1 MLVLVLFW
9 AVFVNSLVSSG
20 TETTDNI
27 SGTYAVFKG
36 MHYANKTT
44 VEWGHNSQTEWKV
57 TVSFSQACAS
67 YNSSSS
73 DVPCSDDAWYG
84 DYNKLW
90 GKSRCGYLHDHHED
104 SDRFVWRRCMNDAD
118 ANVPD
123 CIELAAYS
131 YDGGVAPYTGQ
142 NPKLL
147 QAFTTTILPNTRITL
162 GMDMHADGNTLF
174 TLYAPFP
181 SPLSYPYSN
190 PNLNP
195 NTNTTRYDAETGTE
209 IETQTT
215 VHDTLCED
223 NYYEG
228 TVNGLYYGGTCRAPE
243 DVVVEYES

>member
-1 MLVLVLFW
+1 MLALLFSA
-9 AVFVNSLVSSG
+9 AVAAAAAVIVTAG
-20 TETTDNI
+20 DETADNI

-36 MHYANKTT
+36 LHYANKTT
-44 VEWGHNSQTEWKV
+44 VEWGHNSQTKWQV
-57 TVSFSQACAS
+57 TVTFSQACAS
-67 YNSSSS
+67 YNSTAS

-90 GKSRCGYLHDHHED
+90 GKSRCGYLHDHHQD
-104 SDRFVWRRCMNDAD
+104 SDRFVWRRCMNDG
-118 ANVPD
+118 NVPD

-131 YDGGVAPYTGQ
+131 YDNGVTPYSGQ

-147 QAFTTTILPNTRITL
+147 QAFATTVLPNTRITL

-174 TLYAPFP
+174 TLY
-181 SPLSYPYSN
+181 
-190 PNLNP
+190 
-195 NTNTTRYDAETGTE
+195 DAETGVAV
-209 IETQTT
+209 ETQTT

-243 DVVVEYES
+243 DVVVEYE